1 MTDSMPLRVL
11 MVEDSATDA
20 KLVVQAL
27 RASGRP
33 VAFERVEDA
42 ESMRAALETQSWD
55 LVLSDWSMPKF
66 SAMGALDTLRKT
78 GLDLPFIIVSGTVGE
93 ESAVDAMHA
102 GAHDYVLKDKL
113 ARLIPAVERE
123 LRECR
128 ERAALRQSEIR
139 SAAIVRCALDAIVAT
154 DHTGRVIEFNPAAE
168 KCFGYSR
175 AEALGQFLADLVVPA
190 RFQEPFRARLAAH
203 AAGAQGAVFEKPTE
217 LTARRKDGSEFPIE
231 RRTTRLDT
239 RSPPI
244 IMGFIRDLS
253 ERVKAEAA
261 LREAQARFT
270 RLAESGL
277 VGIMIGDDTGRIV
290 DANDAF
296 LIMVGYSRD
305 DLATGLVSWAK
316 MTPPEWVS
324 MNIAA
329 TEQLA
334 IHGVAGPWEK
344 EYLRKDGSRVPVLVG
359 VATLE
364 GNRNVSLSI
373 DLTARKQAEAG
384 RTRAEEALRKS
395 EEQLRQA
402 QKMEAVGRLAGGVAH
417 DFNNVLSIIL
427 SYSDLI
433 LGDMKPADPLRAD
446 IEEIRKAAS
455 RAAGLTRQLLLFSRQ
470 QVVEP
475 RVIDLYEVLASMDKM
490 LQRILGEDVDLV
502 LIAPKSSGRVK
513 VDPSHVEQVI
523 LNLVVNARDA
533 MPTGGKLT
541 VETAN
546 IVLDEHYAT
555 THVPS
560 KPGQYVMMAV
570 SDTGTGMDRETRA
583 RIFEPFF
590 TTKEIGK
597 GTGLGLSTVF
607 GIVQQ
612 SGGNI
617 WVYSEPGKGTTF
629 KIYLPRVDAELD
641 VLTPAVAPTTLQGNE
656 TILLVED
663 EEQVRTVVLGILR
676 RQGYDMIAA
685 RNAEEALLL
694 CQKHPGKIDL
704 LLTDVVM
711 PQMSGPDLA
720 RRVASMRPDTR
731 VLCMSG
737 YTDDSIVR
745 HGVLE
750 SGAAFIQKPITP
762 ALLTRKVREVL
773 DADPSATK
781 AMFPPERG
789 GP

>member
-1 MTDSMPLRVL
+1 MSAVLRVL
-11 MVEDSATDA
+11 MAEDSAADA
-20 KLVVQAL
+20 KLVLQAL
-27 RASGRP
+27 RTPGRQ
-33 VAFERVEDA
+33 VEFERVEDA
-42 ESMRAALETQSWD
+42 ASMRAALEGRSWD

-66 SAMGALDTLRKT
+66 SAMGALDILKKS

-102 GAHDYVLKDKL
+102 GAHDYVVKDKL
-113 ARLIPAVERE
+113 GRLAPAVERE

-128 ERAALRQSEIR
+128 ERAARRESEIR
-139 SAAIVRCALDAIVAT
+139 SAAIVRCSLDAIVGT

-168 KCFGYSR
+168 RCFGYSR
-175 AEALGQFLADLVVPA
+175 AEAVGQLLADLIVPDRFREEYGA
-190 RFQEPFRARLAAH
+190 RFQARV
-203 AAGAQGAVFEKPTE
+203 AGAVVEKPVE
-217 LTARRKDGSEFPIE
+217 LTAKRRNGTEFPIE
-231 RRTTRLDT
+231 CTITRLDAQ
-239 RSPPI
+239 SPPI
-244 IMGFIRDLS
+244 FTGFIRDLS
-253 ERVKAEAA
+253 ERVNAEAA
-261 LREAQARFT
+261 LKEAQARFT

-277 VGIMIGDDTGRIV
+277 VGIIIGDDTGRIV

-296 LIMVGYSRD
+296 LSMVGYSRD
-305 DLATGLVSWAK
+305 DLARGLVSWAN
-316 MTPPEWVS
+316 MMPPEWVS
-324 MNIAA
+324 LNAAA
-329 TEQLA
+329 TEQLRTE
-334 IHGVAGPWEK
+334 GVAGPWER
-344 EYLRKDGSRVPVLVG
+344 EFLRKDGSRVPALVG

-364 GNRNVSLSI
+364 GNRNISLSI

-384 RTRAEEALRKS
+384 QTRAEEALRQS
-395 EEQLRQA
+395 EEQLRHA

-417 DFNNVLSIIL
+417 DFNNVLSVIL
-427 SYSDLI
+427 SYGEVILEDL
-433 LGDMKPADPLRAD
+433 KPADPLRAD

-475 RVIDLYEVLASMDKM
+475 KVIDLHDVLTSMDKM

-502 LIAPKSSGRVK
+502 LIAPKSGGRVK
-513 VDPSHVEQVI
+513 ADPSHVEQVI

-541 VETAN
+541 IETAN
-546 IVLDEHYAT
+546 VVLDKHYT
-555 THVPS
+555 NNHVPA
-560 KPGQYVMMAV
+560 KAGQYVLMAV
-570 SDTGTGMDRETRA
+570 SDTGTGMDRETQS

-590 TTKEIGK
+590 TTKGQGK

-612 SGGNI
+612 SAGNI
-617 WVYSEPGKGTTF
+617 WVYSELGKGTTF
-629 KIYLPRVDAELD
+629 KIYLPRVDAEVD
-641 VLTPAVAPTTLQGNE
+641 VLIPTVAPTSLRGEE

-663 EEQVRTVVLGILR
+663 EEQVRAVVLGVLR
-676 RQGYDMIAA
+676 RQGYQVIPAE
-685 RNAEEALLL
+685 NAGEALLL
-694 CQKHPGKIDL
+694 CESHSGKIDL

-720 RRVASMRPDTR
+720 RRLASIRPEMR

-750 SGAAFIQKPITP
+750 SGVAFIQKPITP
-762 ALLTRKVREVL
+762 ASLTRKVREVL
-773 DADPSATK
+773 DAGPPAQKTPS
-781 AMFPPERG
+781 PPERG
-789 GP
+789 GT

>member
-1 MTDSMPLRVL
+1 MSAVLRVL
-11 MVEDSATDA
+11 MVEDSPTDA
-20 KLVVQAL
+20 KLVLQAL
-27 RASGRP
+27 RTLGRE
-33 VAFERVEDA
+33 VKFERVEDA
-42 ESMRAALETQSWD
+42 ASMQAALEGRSWD

-66 SAMGALDTLRKT
+66 SAMGALDILKKT
-78 GLDLPFIIVSGTVGE
+78 GQDVPFIIVSGTVGE

-113 ARLIPAVERE
+113 GRLLPAVERE

-128 ERAALRQSEIR
+128 KRAAHRESEVR
-139 SAAIVRCALDAIVAT
+139 SAAIVRCSLDPIVGT
-154 DHTGRVIEFNPAAE
+154 DHTGKVIEFNPAAE

-175 AEALGQFLADLVVPA
+175 QEALGQDLADLVVPE
-190 RFQEPFRARLAAH
+190 RFQEQFRAELAEH
-203 AAGAQGAVFEKPTE
+203 VAGAQDATFDRQTQLRK
-217 LTARRKDGSEFPIE
+217 RKDGTEFPIE
-231 RRTTRLDT
+231 RTGTRLDA

-244 IMGFIRDLS
+244 IMGFIRDIS

-261 LREAQARFT
+261 LREAETRFT

-277 VGIMIGDDTGRIV
+277 VGIIIGEDTGRIV
-290 DANDAF
+290 DANDTF
-296 LIMVGYSRD
+296 LTMVGYSRH
-305 DLATGLVSWAK
+305 DLASGLVSWAN

-324 MNIAA
+324 LNAAA
-329 TEQLA
+329 TEQLRSE
-334 IHGVAGPWEK
+334 GVAGPWEK

-364 GNRNVSLSI
+364 GNRNLSLSI
-373 DLTARKQAEAG
+373 DLSARKQAEAG
-384 RTRAEEALRKS
+384 QTRAEEALRQS

-417 DFNNVLSIIL
+417 DFNNVLSVIM
-427 SYSDLI
+427 SYGELI
-433 LGDMKPADPLRAD
+433 LGDLKPADPLRAD

-475 RVIDLYEVLASMDKM
+475 KVIDLHDVLKSMDKM

-502 LIAPKSSGRVK
+502 LLAPKSIGRVK

-533 MPTGGKLT
+533 MPRGGKLT
-541 VETAN
+541 IETSN
-546 IVLDEHYAT
+546 VVLDEHYT
-555 THVPS
+555 GNHLPS
-560 KPGQYVMMAV
+560 KAGQYVMMAV
-570 SDTGTGMDRETRA
+570 SDTGTGMDRDTQA

-590 TTKEIGK
+590 TTKEKGK

-607 GIVQQ
+607 GIVKQ
-612 SGGNI
+612 SNGSI
-617 WVYSEPGKGTTF
+617 WVYSEPDKGTTF
-629 KIYLPRVDAELD
+629 KVYLPRVDAEVD
-641 VLTPAVAPTTLQGNE
+641 VLRPSVPPTTLLGKE

-663 EEQVRTVVLGILR
+663 EEQVRAVVLSVLR
-676 RQGYDMIAA
+676 RQGYHVIPAQ
-685 RNAEEALLL
+685 NPGEALLL
-694 CQKHPGKIDL
+694 CERHSGKIDL

-720 RRVASMRPDTR
+720 RRLAPIRPGMR

-750 SGAAFIQKPITP
+750 SGVAFIQKPVTP
-762 ALLTRKVREVL
+762 ALLARKVREVL
-773 DADPSATK
+773 DADPTAAK
-781 AMFPPERG
+781 PPSPPDRG
-789 GP
+789 TA